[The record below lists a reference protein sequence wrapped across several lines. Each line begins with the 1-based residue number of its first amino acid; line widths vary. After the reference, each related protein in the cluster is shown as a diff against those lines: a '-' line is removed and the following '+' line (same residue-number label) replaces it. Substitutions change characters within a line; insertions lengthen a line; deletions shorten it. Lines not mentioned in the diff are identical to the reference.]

1 MERRQLVARHG
12 RVRGLER
19 PADEGR
25 EPAGAV
31 LQVAQVD
38 QVLDPLLERLHVA
51 EHHGGRG
58 LHAQAVGRLHDRE
71 PVRRGPLGDP
81 DDLPHAVGQDLG
93 AAPGDGVQ
101 ARGHQPAQG
110 LVGRQ
115 RRDLLDVLDLGG
127 REAVDPDRVAALDP
141 AEQLLVVLDPQVRVQ
156 PALEQDLVPAQGQR
170 LLDLGR
176 ELLLGQQVPLARRQV
191 AVERA
196 EGALGDADVRV
207 VDVAVDD
214 VGDDALRME
223 PLAHG
228 VGEQA
233 QLQQV
238 GLAEERDPLLPG
250 EPLARQDLLLD
261 PLSHRHRT
269 SARVPAR

>member
-1 MERRQLVARHG
+1 M
-12 RVRGLER
+12 
-19 PADEGR
+19 
-25 EPAGAV
+25 
-31 LQVAQVD
+31 
-38 QVLDPLLERLHVA
+38 
-51 EHHGGRG
+51 
-58 LHAQAVGRLHDRE
+58 
-71 PVRRGPLGDP
+71 
-81 DDLPHAVGQDLG
+81 
-93 AAPGDGVQ
+93 
-101 ARGHQPAQG
+101 
-110 LVGRQ
+110 
-115 RRDLLDVLDLGG
+115 
-127 REAVDPDRVAALDP
+127 
-141 AEQLLVVLDPQVRVQ
+141 Q
-156 PALEQDLVPAQGQR
+156 PALEQDLVPAQGQG

-214 VGDDALRME
+214 VGDDPLGME

-238 GLAEERDPLLPG
+238 GPAEERDPLLPR
-250 EPLARQDLLLD
+250 EPLARQDLLLG